1 MSVLYISYDGLL
13 EPLGQ
18 SQVLAYLKCLA
29 QERTI
34 HLISFEKSDDWSRI
48 VERQSL
54 ADDIAGAGIIWHP
67 LRYHKKPTAF
77 ATLWDIACG
86 LALGLW
92 LVCRYQITIVHARS
106 YVASVMALA
115 LKYITKVKYIFDMR
129 GFWADERVDGGLWPK
144 GGRLYRTA
152 KWFERLFLLNADV
165 VVSLT
170 QAAVNEM
177 YTFPYLQ
184 GKMPVFEVITTCADL
199 RLFQFVQT
207 GGGQPLNRPFTL
219 GYVGSVGVWYLFD
232 ETLRCFQLLRE
243 LVPDARLY
251 ILNRGGH
258 EYICDR
264 IKARNI
270 DSDIVQIDATDQF
283 GVARAMQEMDAGIFF
298 IKPVFSKIASAPTK
312 LGEFLGCGVPCLGN
326 IGVGDMAAIL
336 VNEQVGVALTSFDE
350 DSMRKALK
358 RLLKLTQTVG
368 IKERCREVALQYFS
382 LDEGVR
388 RYASVYKQ
396 LDVSS

>member
-144 GGRLYRTA
+144 GGRL
-152 KWFERLFLLNADV
+152 
-165 VVSLT
+165 
-170 QAAVNEM
+170 
-177 YTFPYLQ
+177 
-184 GKMPVFEVITTCADL
+184 
-199 RLFQFVQT
+199 
-207 GGGQPLNRPFTL
+207 
-219 GYVGSVGVWYLFD
+219 
-232 ETLRCFQLLRE
+232 
-243 LVPDARLY
+243 
-251 ILNRGGH
+251 
-258 EYICDR
+258 
-264 IKARNI
+264 
-270 DSDIVQIDATDQF
+270 
-283 GVARAMQEMDAGIFF
+283 
-298 IKPVFSKIASAPTK
+298 
-312 LGEFLGCGVPCLGN
+312 
-326 IGVGDMAAIL
+326 
-336 VNEQVGVALTSFDE
+336 
-350 DSMRKALK
+350 
-358 RLLKLTQTVG
+358 
-368 IKERCREVALQYFS
+368 
-382 LDEGVR
+382 
-388 RYASVYKQ
+388 
-396 LDVSS
+396 